1 MKAALS
7 GFFCANN
14 LLLIGLD
21 ASCKLTLLA
30 MMLFL
35 KLSDFSLSHYSPS
48 PLAGEGRGEG
58 GLTGHI
64 GNTIEGVT
72 RCCLWYRRDDC
83 LG

>member
-58 GLTGHI
+58 VLTEH
-64 GNTIEGVT
+64 
-72 RCCLWYRRDDC
+72 
-83 LG
+83 LGDKLNRAHR